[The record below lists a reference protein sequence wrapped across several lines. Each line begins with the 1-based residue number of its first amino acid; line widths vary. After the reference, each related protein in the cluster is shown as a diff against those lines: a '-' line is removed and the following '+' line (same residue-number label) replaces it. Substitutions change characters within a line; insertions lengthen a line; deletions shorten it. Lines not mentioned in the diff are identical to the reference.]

1 MRMSTAEL
9 ERESLRNGLVAALI
23 AYLIW
28 GFLPIYFKLVHSV
41 PPLEMLAHR
50 VAWAV
55 PFGAL
60 ILLFRGQMGDVK
72 RALSDKRTF
81 FLLCLSAAFVS
92 FNWYLYIVTIQRNE
106 IFQASLGYYI
116 NPLMYMIVGVFL
128 FREKLRRLQI
138 LAVILAGLG
147 VTILTFSGGQ
157 FPLIAILLAVSF
169 TIYGVIRKQVAVGA
183 MPGLFVETLL
193 ILPFA
198 MIYLGWLWKNNAAV
212 VDSITNPVVLALS
225 LSGPLTVL
233 PLLFFAIAARR
244 LRLTTIGM
252 MQFLAPSLNFGVA
265 MYYGEE
271 LTTASIICFTCIWIA
286 ISLFIGD
293 AWRQSRRI
301 KGLREEGAL
310 TG

>member
-1 MRMSTAEL
+1 M
-9 ERESLRNGLVAALI
+9 
-23 AYLIW
+23 
-28 GFLPIYFKLVHSV
+28 
-41 PPLEMLAHR
+41 
-50 VAWAV
+50 WAV

-60 ILLFRGQMGDVK
+60 VIHLRRQWPDVRGVLQHKQM
-72 RALSDKRTF
+72 
-81 FLLCLSAAFVS
+81 FLWLTVSAAVIAI
-92 FNWYLYIVTIQRNE
+92 NWYVYIVAVQTDR

-128 FREKLRRLQI
+128 FHEKLRRLQI

-198 MIYLGWLWKNNAAV
+198 LIYLGWLWKNNAAV

-252 MQFLAPSLNFGVA
+252 MQFLAPTLNFGVA
-265 MYYGEE
+265 VYYGEE

-301 KGLREEGAL
+301 KGLREAGAL

>member
-1 MRMSTAEL
+1 MSTPEL
-9 ERESLRNGLVAALI
+9 EKEAQRNGLIAALI

-50 VAWAV
+50 IAWAV

-60 ILLFRGQMGDVK
+60 ILVFRRQTGDVK

-81 FLLCLSAAFVS
+81 FLLFLSAAFVS

-106 IFQASLGYYI
+106 VFQASLGYYI

-128 FREKLRRLQI
+128 FHEKLRRLQI
-138 LAVILAGLG
+138 LAVILAALG
-147 VTILTFSGGQ
+147 VTVLTFSGGQ
-157 FPLIAILLAVSF
+157 FPLIAISLAVSF

-193 ILPFA
+193 IFPFA
-198 MIYLGWLWKNNAAV
+198 MIYLAWLWINNAAV
-212 VDSITNPVVLALS
+212 VDSVTSPVVLALS

-233 PLLFFAIAARR
+233 PLLCFAIAARR
-244 LRLTTIGM
+244 LQLTTIGM
-252 MQFLAPSLNFGVA
+252 MQFLAPSMNFGVA
-265 MYYGEE
+265 VYYGEV
-271 LTTASIICFTCIWIA
+271 LTTANIICFGCIWIA

-293 AWRQSRRI
+293 AWRQSRQI
-301 KGLREEGAL
+301 KSLREAGEL

>member
-1 MRMSTAEL
+1 MPTAEL
-9 ERESLRNGLVAALI
+9 EKESLRNGLIAALI

-50 VAWAV
+50 IAWAV
-55 PFGAL
+55 PFGA
-60 ILLFRGQMGDVK
+60 IIIVFRRQLGDVK

-81 FLLCLSAAFVS
+81 FLLFLSAAFVS

-106 IFQASLGYYI
+106 VFQASLGYYI

-128 FREKLRRLQI
+128 FHEKLRRLQI
-138 LAVILAGLG
+138 LAVILAALG

-157 FPLIAILLAVSF
+157 FPLLAILLAISF

-198 MIYLGWLWKNNAAV
+198 MIYLGWLWKNDAAV
-212 VDSITNPVVLALS
+212 VDSITSPVVLALS

-233 PLLFFAIAARR
+233 PLLCFAIAARR
-244 LRLTTIGM
+244 LQLTTIGM
-252 MQFLAPSLNFGVA
+252 MQFLAPSLNFGVGV
-265 MYYGEE
+265 YYGEV
-271 LTTASIICFTCIWIA
+271 LTTANIICFTFIWIA

-301 KGLREEGAL
+301 KGLREKGAL